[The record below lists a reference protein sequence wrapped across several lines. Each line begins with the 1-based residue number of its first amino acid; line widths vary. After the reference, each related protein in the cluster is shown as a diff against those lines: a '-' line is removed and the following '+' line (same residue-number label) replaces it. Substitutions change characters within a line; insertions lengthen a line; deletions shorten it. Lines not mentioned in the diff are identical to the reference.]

1 MRTSFLSIVLL
12 CALPAAAVDPAA
24 APAPKDRKSK
34 EPAKPAAAAPASGQ
48 SAAKAKGSRLVVVR
62 DQETGALR
70 PPTAEE
76 HERLTRELRQTL
88 APKSYRVV
96 LNPDGSKK
104 VLLDGYFSFSVVR
117 RGENGQTEQRCFSD
131 PGTAATFMTEPGTL
145 PVAEK

>member
-1 MRTSFLSIVLL
+1 MRTRFLSIVLL

-34 EPAKPAAAAPASGQ
+34 EPAKPAAAASPASEK
-48 SAAKAKGSRLVVVR
+48 SAAKGSRLVVVR

-96 LNPDGSKK
+96 VNPDGSKK
-104 VLLDGYFSFSVVR
+104 VLLDGYLSFSVVR
-117 RGENGQTEQRCFSD
+117 RTENGGTEQRCFSD
-131 PGTAATFMTEPGTL
+131 PDKAATFMTGPGAL